1 VLEVRRPHRASCENA
16 VAEPRSEALDLPLD
30 GFGAIDGRPGRD
42 VAVRIARVLAFGRP
56 PGVELALLHEQH
68 EGPLGMLAAPD
79 GGLRGRDLVQRAT
92 EVYGRGL
99 QAAGVAPRD
108 RPVQRP
114 VELERAGTV
123 AVAAEPTDVACG
135 QDRFSDVGELRRA
148 GVEENDASGRK
159 VGEAADVSTRPQPA
173 AQAPG

>member
-1 VLEVRRPHRASCENA
+1 RVRGGVRVESRHGPREELPEIGDAARDRAAHAIGILVLEVRRPHRASCENA

-123 AVAAEPTDVACG
+123 AV
-135 QDRFSDVGELRRA
+135 
-148 GVEENDASGRK
+148 
-159 VGEAADVSTRPQPA
+159 
-173 AQAPG
+173 